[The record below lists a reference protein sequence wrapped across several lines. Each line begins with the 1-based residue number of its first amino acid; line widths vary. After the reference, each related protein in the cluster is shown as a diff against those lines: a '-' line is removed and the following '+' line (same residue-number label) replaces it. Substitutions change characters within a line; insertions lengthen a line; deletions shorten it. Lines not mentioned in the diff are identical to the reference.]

1 MITTIPI
8 VFLWLYGSD
17 TYSLSS
23 NIMTTTSPQTN
34 KTITLG
40 IAIAALGVVYGDIG
54 TSPLYALR
62 ICFMGPSAIATSP
75 QNVLGVLSLIFW
87 SLIVLVSFKYLS
99 FVLRADNRGEGG
111 ILALMTLLAHKGKN
125 PVLKRGLIVVLG
137 LFGASL
143 LYGDGLIT
151 PVISVL
157 SALEGLTTVTPGFDI
172 YVVPLSLAVLVLLFW
187 FQKRG
192 TAVIGAVFGP
202 VMLLWFSV
210 MAVLGI
216 FSIVHTPYVLLAM
229 DPRNAVLFFVT
240 NRLHGFFTLGSVFLV
255 LTGGEALYADMGHFG
270 KRAIRAGWF
279 SLVLPSL
286 LLNYFGQGAYLLRSP
301 SGVDNLFYRI
311 APSWTLLPLVALATM
326 ATVIAS
332 QAVISG
338 VFSLARQSV
347 QLGFWPRLS
356 IIYTSNT
363 TIGQVYVPAFNGF
376 LCVGT
381 ILLVLA
387 FLKSDNLAGAYGV
400 AVSTTML
407 ITTLML
413 FLVMHRLW
421 RWNLFAAAGITAVFL
436 VFDISFF
443 LANIMKIRDGGWISL
458 AIAAGTYFLMATW
471 DNGRAMLRRRI
482 ADAALSMKDFLA
494 DVAAISPIRV
504 PATSVF
510 LAGNPSGV
518 PRTLLHNYKHNLI
531 LHNRVIILTV
541 VTEEIPHVDDE
552 ERSDIVAVGSGFYWC
567 TLHYGF
573 SETPDVPK
581 ALSKIDVGGVK
592 FDPMKTTY
600 FLGRETLIVS
610 QKKSSM
616 ARWQKSVFSFLSR
629 NACDA
634 SKFFCIPTNRVIEI
648 GIQVDL

>member
-1 MITTIPI
+1 M
-8 VFLWLYGSD
+8 
-17 TYSLSS
+17 SS
-23 NIMTTTSPQTN
+23 SPSHVQQ
-34 KTITLG
+34 KLTLG
-40 IAIAALGVVYGDIG
+40 LVITALGVVYGDIG

-62 ICFMGPSAIATSP
+62 ICFMGSNALTVTPG
-75 QNVLGVLSLIFW
+75 NVLGVLSLIFW
-87 SLIVLVSFKYLS
+87 SLTVLVSVKYLS

-111 ILALMTLLAHKGKN
+111 ILALMTLLAHKGKS
-125 PVLKRGLIVVLG
+125 PVIKRTFIVVLG

-157 SALEGLTTVTPGFDI
+157 SALEGLTSVAPSFEI
-172 YVVPLSLAVLVLLFW
+172 YVIPLSLAVLIVLFW
-187 FQKRG
+187 FQRRG

-202 VMLLWFSV
+202 VMLLWFCII
-210 MAVLGI
+210 AVLGF
-216 FSIVHTPYVLLAM
+216 FSVVHNPHVLLAI
-229 DPRNAVLFFVT
+229 DPRHAVSFFLA
-240 NRLHGFFTLGSVFLV
+240 NRIRGFFTLGAVFLV

-270 KRAIRAGWF
+270 KRPIRAGWF
-279 SLVLPSL
+279 FLVFPSL
-286 LLNYFGQGAYLLRSP
+286 LLNYFGQGAYLLRNP

-311 APSWTLLPLVALATM
+311 APSWALLPLVALATM

-338 VFSLARQSV
+338 VFSLERQSV

-356 IIYTSNT
+356 IIHTSNT

-413 FLVMHRLW
+413 FLVMRKLW
-421 RWNLFAAAGITAVFL
+421 NWNLFAAGGITAVFL

-443 LANIMKIRDGGWISL
+443 LANIIKIRDGGWISI

-471 DNGRAMLRRRI
+471 DNGREMLRRRI
-482 ADAALSMKDFLA
+482 ADSALSIKDFLA
-494 DVAAISPIRV
+494 DVVGVKPLRV
-504 PATSVF
+504 PATAVF
-510 LAGNPSGV
+510 LAGNLVGV
-518 PRTLLHNYKHNLI
+518 PRTLLHNYKHNLV
-531 LHNRVIILTV
+531 LHDRVVIMTV
-541 VTEEIPHVDDE
+541 VTEEVPYVNDE
-552 ERSDIVAVGSGFYWC
+552 ERGDAMALGSGFYWL

-581 ALSKIDVGGVK
+581 ALSKMEVGGMVL
-592 FDPMKTTY
+592 DPMKTTY

-610 QKKSSM
+610 HKKGPM

-648 GIQVDL
+648 GIQIDL

>member
-1 MITTIPI
+1 M
-8 VFLWLYGSD
+8 
-17 TYSLSS
+17 
-23 NIMTTTSPQTN
+23 
-34 KTITLG
+34 TLG
-40 IAIAALGVVYGDIG
+40 LVVAALGVVYGDIG

-62 ICFMGPSAIATSP
+62 ICFMGANALTVTPG
-75 QNVLGVLSLIFW
+75 NVLGVLSLIFW
-87 SLIVLVSFKYLS
+87 SLTVLVSLKYLS

-111 ILALMTLLAHKGKN
+111 ILALMTLLVHKGKN
-125 PVLKRGLIVVLG
+125 PAIKRTFIVVLG

-157 SALEGLTTVTPGFDI
+157 SALEGLTTVAPSFEI
-172 YVVPLSLAVLVLLFW
+172 YVVPLSLAVLLLLFW
-187 FQKRG
+187 FQRRG
-192 TAVIGAVFGP
+192 TAVIGSVFGP
-202 VMLLWFSV
+202 VMLLWFVV

-216 FSIVHTPYVLLAM
+216 FSLVHNPQVLLAI
-229 DPRNAVLFFVT
+229 DPRHAVSFFIT
-240 NRLHGFFTLGSVFLV
+240 NRFQGFFTLGAVFLV

-270 KRAIRAGWF
+270 KRPIRAGWF
-279 SLVLPSL
+279 FLVFPSL
-286 LLNYFGQGAYLLRSP
+286 LLNYFGQGAYLLRNP

-311 APSWTLLPLVALATM
+311 APSWALLPLVALATM

-356 IIYTSNT
+356 IIHTSNT

-381 ILLVLA
+381 ILLVLS

-413 FLVMHRLW
+413 FLVMKRLW
-421 RWNLFAAAGITAVFL
+421 KWNLFAAGGITAVFL
-436 VFDISFF
+436 VFDVSFF
-443 LANIMKIRDGGWISL
+443 LANIMKIRDGGWISI
-458 AIAAGTYFLMATW
+458 AIAAGTYFLMASW
-471 DNGRAMLRRRI
+471 DTGRSMLRRRI

-494 DVAAISPIRV
+494 DVANSTPHRV

-531 LHNRVIILTV
+531 LHDRVVVLTV
-541 VTEEIPHVDDE
+541 VTEEVPYVKDE
-552 ERSDIVAVGSGFYWC
+552 ERGEVADLGQGFYWL

-573 SETPDVPK
+573 SETPDIPK
-581 ALSKIDVGGVK
+581 ALSKTEVGGKVL
-592 FDPMKTTY
+592 DPMKTTY
-600 FLGRETLIVS
+600 FLGRETLVLS
-610 QKKSSM
+610 RKKGPM

-648 GIQVDL
+648 GIQIDL

>member
-1 MITTIPI
+1 ME
-8 VFLWLYGSD
+8 
-17 TYSLSS
+17 
-23 NIMTTTSPQTN
+23 TTSSHIQQKLTFG
-34 KTITLG
+34 LV
-40 IAIAALGVVYGDIG
+40 IAALGVVYGDIG

-62 ICFMGPSAIATSP
+62 ICFMGPTALEVNP
-75 QNVLGVLSLIFW
+75 GNVLGVLSLIFW
-87 SLIVLVSFKYLS
+87 SLTVLVSVKYLS

-111 ILALMTLLAHKGKN
+111 ILALMTLLTHKGKS
-125 PVLKRGLIVVLG
+125 PVLRRTVIVVLG

-151 PVISVL
+151 PAISVL
-157 SALEGLTTVTPGFDI
+157 SALEGLTTVAPGFEI
-172 YVVPLSLAVLVLLFW
+172 YVVPLALAVLLVLFW
-187 FQKRG
+187 FQHRG

-202 VMLLWFSV
+202 VMLLWFCV
-210 MAVLGI
+210 LAVLGI
-216 FSIVHTPYVLLAM
+216 FSIVHNPYVLLAI
-229 DPRNAVLFFVT
+229 DPRHAVSFFLA
-240 NRLHGFFTLGSVFLV
+240 NRIRGFFTLGAVFLV

-270 KRAIRAGWF
+270 KRPIRAGWF
-279 SLVLPSL
+279 FLVFPSL
-286 LLNYFGQGAYLLRSP
+286 LLNYFGQGAYLLRNP
-301 SGVDNLFYRI
+301 SGADNLFYRL
-311 APSWTLLPLVALATM
+311 APSWALLPLVTLATM

-356 IIYTSNT
+356 IIHTSNT

-413 FLVMHRLW
+413 FLVMRKLW
-421 RWNLFAAAGITAVFL
+421 NWNLFAAGGITVVFL
-436 VFDISFF
+436 FFDISFF
-443 LANIMKIRDGGWISL
+443 LANIIKIRDGGWISI

-471 DNGRAMLRRRI
+471 DTGRNMLRRRV
-482 ADAALSMKDFLA
+482 AEAALSMKDFLA
-494 DVAAISPIRV
+494 DVLASTPLRV

-510 LAGNPSGV
+510 LAGNLSGV

-531 LHNRVIILTV
+531 LHNRVVILTV
-541 VTEEIPHVDDE
+541 VTEEVPYVKDE
-552 ERSDIVAVGSGFYWC
+552 GRSEVADLGSGFYWL

-581 ALSKIDVGGVK
+581 ALLNMNVGGMVL
-592 FDPMKTTY
+592 DPMKTTY
-600 FLGRETLIVS
+600 FLGRETLVVS
-610 QKKSSM
+610 HRKSPM
-616 ARWQKSVFSFLSR
+616 AGWQKSVFSFLSR

-648 GIQVDL
+648 GIQIDL